1 MYSVMS
7 DFLTLP
13 WYLTAAPICAAIGAI
28 IVSKVLNISQIASFL
43 GAFLPFGLPYADLSV
58 PSRSLLSKPP
68 VQILGGWGMML
79 AVALVWVLGRALLRA
94 VKGPVGLLRAI
105 YSVLLGVAGFVVV
118 LLIADP
124 KMLNTHAPTWRES
137 FGGVLL
143 TTMVFSVAITLVRVF
158 KTAAFLVLCSVATA
172 ILASQVFFEKMP
184 YDLEKADI
192 QKIEN
197 ALPDSLPKGLI
208 ESGLEGFM
216 KVSATSRSS
225 LQSTTSEDIES

>member
-1 MYSVMS
+1 
-7 DFLTLP
+7 
-13 WYLTAAPICAAIGAI
+13 
-28 IVSKVLNISQIASFL
+28 
-43 GAFLPFGLPYADLSV
+43 
-58 PSRSLLSKPP
+58 
-68 VQILGGWGMML
+68 
-79 AVALVWVLGRALLRA
+79 
-94 VKGPVGLLRAI
+94 VGLLRAI